1 MKLAIAMIVVLAT
14 FGVAKANTLDFS
26 YTDTAGTNTTFGS
39 GEVVTD
45 DLSPANILS
54 VTGASA
60 YDGGGLKS
68 ITGISSYA
76 SADNQTAFPDVPA
89 FSFAG
94 FSWFTADGNQYNLF
108 WNANDTA
115 YEVLQY
121 STNNG
126 GFAPGIGVEL
136 QIAAVPE
143 LSTWA
148 MMLLGFMGVGF
159 VAYRR
164 KQGPAFAMRVA

>member
-14 FGVAKANTLDFS
+14 FGVAKASTLDFS
-26 YTDTAGTNTTFGS
+26 YTNSAGTFGS

-60 YDGGGLKS
+60 YVNGVLQS
-68 ITGISSYA
+68 ITGLSTYA

-89 FSFAG
+89 FSFSG
-94 FSWFTADGNQYNLF
+94 FSWSTADGDAYNLF
-108 WNANDTA
+108 WNATDTA
-115 YEVLQY
+115 YEVLQR
-121 STNNG
+121 SSRPDG
-126 GFAPGIGVEL
+126 VVPPSGIAVEL

>member
-1 MKLAIAMIVVLAT
+1 MKLAVAMIVVLAT

-26 YTDTAGTNTTFGS
+26 YTNTSGTLGTTYGS

-60 YDGGGLKS
+60 YNGGALES
-68 ITGISSYA
+68 ITGKSAYA
-76 SADNQTAFPDVPA
+76 LADNQIAFPNVPA

-94 FSWFTADGNQYNLF
+94 FSWSTADDQYNLF
-108 WNANDTA
+108 WNAGDGA

-121 STNNG
+121 TTNNA
-126 GFAPGIGVEL
+126 GFAPGIAVEL

-143 LSTWA
+143 PSTWA
-148 MMLLGFMGVGF
+148 MMLLGFIGVGF

-164 KQGPAFAMRVA
+164 NQGQAFAMRA